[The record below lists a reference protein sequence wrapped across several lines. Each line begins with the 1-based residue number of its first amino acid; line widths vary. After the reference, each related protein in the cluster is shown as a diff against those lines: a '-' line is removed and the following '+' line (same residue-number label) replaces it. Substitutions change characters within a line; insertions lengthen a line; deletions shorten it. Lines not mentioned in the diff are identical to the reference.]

1 MPFFE
6 CKVSRTVFTD
16 DLQSKRITDI
26 VYVEAKDERD
36 AKDKAGHPRYW
47 LRSAGTFGTGDKL
60 SFLITVGDCRRVTDD
75 KAKPLKLVDPASA
88 PTLSRQSPF
97 WGEHDDSRRT

>member
-6 CKVSRTVFTD
+6 CKVSHTVFAD

-26 VYVEAKDERD
+26 VYVESKDERE
-36 AKDKAGHPRYW
+36 AKDKAVHPRNW
-47 LRSAGTFGTGDKL
+47 LRGAATFGKGDKL
-60 SFLITVGDCRRVTDD
+60 SFLITVGECTRVADD
-75 KAKPLKLVDPASA
+75 KAKALKLVDPASA

-97 WGEHDDSRRT
+97 WGEHDD

>member
-16 DLQSKRITDI
+16 DLQSKRLTDI

-47 LRSAGTFGTGDKL
+47 LRCAGTFGKGDKL
-60 SFLITVGDCRRVTDD
+60 SLLITVGECRPVDD
-75 KAKPLKLVDPASA
+75 HKARALRTVEPACEPA
-88 PTLSRQSPF
+88 QLHESPY